1 MSVQCA
7 CMVHYARLL
16 AEDRTI
22 QCFHHR
28 EHHSVMHDGV
38 PNSNLCFIQHS
49 TRWIFTHQGCA
60 ASLCAGPVLAHASPG
75 QGSEGVRLLAG
86 QAAGPLQV
94 RAEFRGTILHAPLC
108 VRRTASMRSEQG
120 AALHAMRATHTLCV
134 RSPIHAASMRIAQCV
149 LHTSRK
155 ALLADSAPVAAS
167 LPLMAGNV
175 RFGDCQWTAAT
186 PPSCAPHDAVPPVG
200 LCPFSTHQRLF
211 ISLHPMAAMA
221 IHNTGITM
229 NAAARL
235 SPLQATSSRGPPPI
249 FTLSPLIHPQL
260 ALPPS
265 LLSGMRV
272 MYSPSIHSSPAACS
286 DSNTTCLMTLRKRGG
301 GKGRGRGNG
310 RRGRVAPQ

>member
-1 MSVQCA
+1 ML
-7 CMVHYARLL
+7 HPDK
-16 AEDRTI
+16 E
-22 QCFHHR
+22 
-28 EHHSVMHDGV
+28 
-38 PNSNLCFIQHS
+38 
-49 TRWIFTHQGCA
+49 
-60 ASLCAGPVLAHASPG
+60 
-75 QGSEGVRLLAG
+75 
-86 QAAGPLQV
+86 V
-94 RAEFRGTILHAPLC
+94 RACVFSLAKPLGHFRCEQHCVAQFCTHHCVSGARHPCAVSRAQLC
-108 VRRTASMRSEQG
+108 
-120 AALHAMRATHTLCV
+120 THTLCV

-155 ALLADSAPVAAS
+155 VLLADSAPVAAS

-265 LLSGMRV
+265 LLSGMRA

-286 DSNTTCLMTLRKRGG
+286 DSNTTCLRTLRKRGG